1 MKSAGLLFALTI
13 ATLTGC
19 GQQDEPS
26 PVAPTEGMAPATEA
40 PVAAE
45 ATTAE
50 APPAAPGPDA
60 AASPSA
66 IPDVTT
72 SPSPA
77 APAKPAAP
85 IQAEDPATSDPA
97 VGQRVYRQACAFCHD
112 KGIAGAPR
120 TGDSV
125 AWGTR
130 MAQGVD
136 ALYATAIRGK
146 GAMPAKGG
154 NPSLADS
161 DVRAAVDYMLA
172 QAR

>member
-13 ATLTGC
+13 AILAGC
-19 GQQDEPS
+19 GQQDEPP
-26 PVAPTEGMAPATEA
+26 PVAPTEAMAPAAEV
-40 PVAAE
+40 PVVAE

-60 AASPSA
+60 ATSPSTM
-66 IPDVTT
+66 PDVTT
-72 SPSPA
+72 SPPA
-77 APAKPAAP
+77 AALAKPAAP
-85 IQAEDPATSDPA
+85 VHAEAPAASDPA
-97 VGQRVYRQACAFCHD
+97 VGQRVYREACAFCHD

-120 TGDSV
+120 IGDSV
-125 AWGTR
+125 AWGARTV
-130 MAQGVD
+130 QGID